1 MWLQIQKSKMF
12 NRGLF
17 LKPIFLIVNE
27 NAINNKI
34 NKYQYLMNDY
44 TLWLIMYI
52 INNASMERHAD
63 LTRNRV
69 MTKSRKKRNIR
80 EKSLLI
86 PLKKR
91 LQKRLRSYISDQKKK
106 IESKN
111 RKIESMQWWY
121 LKASLSILKRCFTRL
136 EIEKRLQTWDTLFR
150 LYLNVSLF
158 MRKLL
163 FPTNQIFI
171 QTRGILYCVYVCFV
185 NSYTC

>member
-1 MWLQIQKSKMF
+1 MCDCRYR
-12 NRGLF
+12 NRRCLIEVFF

-91 LQKRLRSYISDQKKK
+91 LQKRLQSYISDQKKK
-106 IESKN
+106 IEYDA
-111 RKIESMQWWY
+111 M
-121 LKASLSILKRCFTRL
+121 
-136 EIEKRLQTWDTLFR
+136 
-150 LYLNVSLF
+150 
-158 MRKLL
+158 M
-163 FPTNQIFI
+163 IFE
-171 QTRGILYCVYVCFV
+171 R
-185 NSYTC
+185 